1 MRLFQI
7 TDTITKT
14 RVEDSGYFDS
24 KPKAKI
30 ERARL
35 NKEHEA
41 ELRFVVSPG
50 PDHHK
55 YHE

>member
-7 TDTITKT
+7 TDTATKT

-35 NKEHEA
+35 NKEHET

>member
-7 TDTITKT
+7 TDTATKT
-14 RVEDSGYFDS
+14 RAEGTEYFDS